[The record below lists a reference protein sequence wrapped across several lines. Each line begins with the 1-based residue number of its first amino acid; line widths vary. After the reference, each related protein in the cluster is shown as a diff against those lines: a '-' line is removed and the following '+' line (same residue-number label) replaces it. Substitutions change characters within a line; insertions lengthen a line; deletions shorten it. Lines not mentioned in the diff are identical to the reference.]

1 MKVPA
6 VFLQLNNMKDVRS
19 IAVMLQCP
27 MRLAK
32 APVIMTLTAKDTP
45 LRISMEECFVA

>member
-19 IAVMLQCP
+19 IAVMRWCP
-27 MRLAK
+27 IRLAK
-32 APVIMTLTAKDTP
+32 APVIMTLIAKDTQ